1 MQHLHSIV
9 TVELFPQERSALLQL
24 LNALPDEQWANP
36 TVCPGWTVHDVA
48 LHLLGDDIGIISSRR
63 DGYKEPFASADLDL
77 SQWHNLV
84 SFINQRN
91 ELWVQST
98 RRISPRLL
106 CEFLQVTGVA
116 IASHFAQLDQFALG
130 VPVHWAGPEPAPVW
144 LDTAREYTERW
155 LHQQHIRDAVGQP
168 GLKERQW
175 LAPVLETFVHA
186 LPQTLRQIDSPTG
199 TMVQLSITGEAGG
212 KWSAVR
218 ADQTWIL
225 STDAASM
232 PDAKVTVDQDI
243 AWRLFTKGISREEAL
258 QHVRQEGNMLLANKI
273 LDMVSII
280 A

>member
-1 MQHLHSIV
+1 
-9 TVELFPQERSALLQL
+9 
-24 LNALPDEQWANP
+24 
-36 TVCPGWTVHDVA
+36 
-48 LHLLGDDIGIISSRR
+48 
-63 DGYKEPFASADLDL
+63 L

-91 ELWVQST
+91 ELWVQAT

-106 CEFLQVTGVA
+106 REFLQVTGEA
-116 IASHFAQLDQFALG
+116 IASHFAQLDQFTLG
-130 VPVHWAGPEPAPVW
+130 VPVHWVGPEPAPVW

-186 LPQTLRQIDSPTG
+186 LPQTLRQIGSPTG
-199 TMVQLSITGEAGG
+199 TTVQLIITGDAGG
-212 KWSAVR
+212 NWSAVR
-218 ADQTWIL
+218 TDQTWIL
-225 STDAASM
+225 STEAASM
-232 PDAKVTVDQDI
+232 PDARVTMDQDI

-258 QHVRQEGNMLLANKI
+258 RHVRQEGNLLLANKL

>member
-1 MQHLHSIV
+1 MQYLQPII
-9 TVELFPQERSALLQL
+9 TVELFPAERLALLQL

-36 TVCPGWTVHDVA
+36 TACSGWSVHDVA
-48 LHLLGDDIGIISSRR
+48 LHLLGGDIGIISVRR
-63 DGYKEPFASADLDL
+63 DGYKEPQARRGLDL
-77 SQWHNLV
+77 SQWANLV
-84 SFINQRN
+84 TYINQHN
-91 ELWVQST
+91 EQWIQAT
-98 RRISPRLL
+98 QRISPRLL

-175 LAPVLETFVHA
+175 LVPVLETFVHA

-199 TMVQLSITGEAGG
+199 TKVQLSITGEAGG

>member
-1 MQHLHSIV
+1 MQHLHPIT

-48 LHLLGDDIGIISSRR
+48 LHLLGDDIGIISTRR
-63 DGYKEPFASADLDL
+63 DGYREPLASTDLDL

-84 SFINQRN
+84 TFINQRN
-91 ELWVQST
+91 ELWVQTT

-106 CEFLQVTGVA
+106 CEFLQVTGEA

-155 LHQQHIRDAVGQP
+155 LHQQHIRDVVGQP

-175 LAPVLETFVHA
+175 LAPVLKAFVHA
-186 LPQTLRQIDSPTG
+186 LPQTLRQINSPIG
-199 TMVQLSITGEAGG
+199 TTVQLIIKGDAGG

-218 ADQTWIL
+218 TDQTWIL
-225 STDAASM
+225 STETASM
-232 PDAKVTVDQDI
+232 PDAKVTMGQDI

-258 QHVRQEGNMLLANKI
+258 QHVRQEGNMLLANKM

>member
-1 MQHLHSIV
+1 MQHLHPIV

-24 LNALPDEQWANP
+24 LSTLPDEQWANP

-77 SQWHNLV
+77 SQWHTLV

-175 LAPVLETFVHA
+175 LVPVLETFVHA

-199 TMVQLSITGEAGG
+199 TKVQLSITGEAGG